1 MLEKLPNVVESVVE
15 VVQWRR
21 DVHYGKKVWDF
32 MGQFCNV
39 ISMELTTKTAEVIA
53 SHFFF
58 FSCKILLNNI
68 AKSEL

>member
-1 MLEKLPNVVESVVE
+1 MWLNLSIE
-15 VVQWRR
+15 VVQLRR
-21 DVHYGKKVWDF
+21 DVDYGNKVWDF

-39 ISMELTTKTAEVIA
+39 ISMELNTKTAEVIA
-53 SHFFF
+53 SHFFFF